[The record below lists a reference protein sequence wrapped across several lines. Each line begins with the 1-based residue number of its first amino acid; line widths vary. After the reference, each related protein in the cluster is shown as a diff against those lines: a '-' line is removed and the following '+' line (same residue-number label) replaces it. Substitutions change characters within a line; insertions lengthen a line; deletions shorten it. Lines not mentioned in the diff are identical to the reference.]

1 MRALQKTLALIAFLI
16 LVPQTV
22 RHAYMLWLEPRGS
35 VLDKYDQPMKGQ
47 IDAATSLDELLR
59 RYDPVRKQVDSAKKE
74 ASEAGK
80 ERPSNDEIEPYK
92 SEKMLR
98 EAINQWEERAKEI
111 HAIRFYWLVGLV
123 LSVLG
128 LLTYSKLNRW
138 LGVSLLIAGFSE
150 LIYWTSPT
158 FLGSTQEFDRLLAN
172 KLALSAFSLILLFA
186 VTWLLEIF
194 AEKGEDSSQP
204 RHS

>member
-1 MRALQKTLALIAFLI
+1 
-16 LVPQTV
+16 
-22 RHAYMLWLEPRGS
+22 
-35 VLDKYDQPMKGQ
+35 MKGQ